1 MCIYNQC
8 PNDTFLFF
16 LWSITSSLLPHLQND
31 NVRNQRE
38 NVVLAIANAQSR
50 LGIPI
55 QADPVSVL
63 SADTYLSFSFPSHC
77 GCNNHHFAYRFI
89 LIFVI
94 LADIILVALL
104 FNLLL

>member
-16 LWSITSSLLPHLQND
+16 LWSITSSLLPLLQND

-63 SADTYLSFSFPSHC
+63 SADTYLSFYHSPFQVTVV
-77 GCNNHHFAYRFI
+77 
-89 LIFVI
+89 VI
-94 LADIILVALL
+94 IIILHIDLY
-104 FNLLL
+104 